1 MMTAPLEQQQENVST
16 ASETGTEQQKSV
28 ARLKELHPTI
38 NALIVVFAIIMVWRG
53 VWALLDIYLF
63 PGSPTF
69 SALLSIA
76 LGAFVLYL
84 DDFSLSDLKR
94 R

>member
-1 MMTAPLEQQQENVST
+1 MMTAPLEQQENVST
-16 ASETGTEQQKSV
+16 STETGAEQKTVS
-28 ARLKELHPTI
+28 RLKELHPTI

-84 DDFSLSDLKR
+84 DDFSLNDLKR